1 MFHSSFTLRAEGLRV
16 GRHVA
21 SAVPLALML
30 LILHG
35 LPLIAQGSDTLM
47 LTSDDAVA
55 RVLAAGPGVLRAR
68 GLAARA
74 RAERLR
80 REPILPAL
88 PDLELARETDA
99 PFEGKGEG
107 SWEVGLSQ
115 RIEIAG
121 RGSLAREGAD
131 AEIAKAELDARSE
144 ELALRAGTR
153 RAFAALVAAED
164 RARLAERLLG
174 FATRL
179 DTAAARLLSAG
190 EISELDRNA
199 IKVERGT
206 AAIERANAAGA
217 LAVARADL
225 AALLGAPRGRVLFAV
240 HDPLSTTDS
249 ARAVT
254 LALVAEAEA
263 SLASG
268 SDTLATRRPEWL
280 ATERELERLRIE
292 RSIAGRAWAPEII
305 VGASVKSDRLLLGGD
320 DLRGSDLVRGGFY
333 GIDKRETLL
342 GVKLGLSLPLP
353 IGGLYDLGA
362 GDAAVADAEMT
373 AIEADRAGI
382 VSAVRADIERSAAR
396 LRAASE
402 AVELYERDVAPV
414 VDRNMEL
421 LERGYVG
428 GELSASQV
436 IAGEQQLAR
445 VEEAAIDARREYH
458 DALAE
463 FERAIGR

>member
-1 MFHSSFTLRAEGLRV
+1 MFHPSFTTRAEEIRV
-16 GRHVA
+16 GRRVA
-21 SAVPLALML
+21 SSASLALIL
-30 LILHG
+30 LILSTR
-35 LPLIAQGSDTLM
+35 PLAAQGSDTLR

-55 RVLAAGPGVLRAR
+55 RVLAAGPGLLRATGR
-68 GLAARA
+68 ITRA
-74 RAERLR
+74 HAERLR
-80 REPILPAL
+80 SASLLPSL
-88 PDLELARETDA
+88 PDLELLRETDA

-107 SWEVGLSQ
+107 GWEVGLSQ

-121 RGSLAREGAD
+121 RRELAREGAD
-131 AEIAKAELDARSE
+131 AAVDKAVLDARSE
-144 ELALRAGTR
+144 ELALRAEAR

-164 RARLAERLLG
+164 RARLADRLLG

-199 IKVERGT
+199 IRVERGT
-206 AAIERANAAGA
+206 AAIERVNAAGA

-225 AALLGAPRGRVLFAV
+225 AAMLGLSRRVVLV
-240 HDPLSTTDS
+240 PIRDPLSTTDS
-249 ARAVT
+249 ARNAT

-280 ATERELERLRIE
+280 ATERELERLQAE
-292 RSIAGRAWAPEII
+292 RSIAARAWVPDIT
-305 VGASVKSDRLLLGGD
+305 VGASVKSDRLLLDGD

-342 GVKLGLSLPLP
+342 GVKLGLALPLP

-362 GDAAVADAEMT
+362 ADAAVADAEMT
-373 AIEADRAGI
+373 AVETERVGI
-382 VSAVRADIERSAAR
+382 ISTARADIERSAAR

-402 AVELYERDVAPV
+402 AIGLYERDVVPV

-428 GELSASQV
+428 GELSASQI